1 MNQSGLIV
9 GISEKP
15 KSLGRWIILS
25 LQHVFAMFGATVL
38 VPLLTGLDVG
48 VALVASGIGTLIY
61 IACTKAKVP
70 VYLGSS
76 FAYITTIQVAIAS
89 TGVDSAYVG
98 LMMVGLAYAV
108 VATIIRFIGSGW
120 LRKLLPPVVIG
131 PMIIIIGLSLAPV
144 AISSSGLDGSMSW
157 KEPIVALITF
167 LAVVLLSIKAKGFLK
182 IVPFLVAIFIGYI
195 AAIIFGIVDLSTVFV
210 DYKFFQLPNFSFV
223 GTYTFDFSAVLIFLP
238 LAFVTISEHIGDHVV
253 LGEITGEDFI
263 QNPGLQNTL
272 MGDGIATFVS
282 AAIGGPAN
290 TTYGENTGVIA
301 VTKVGSVWVTG
312 LAACFAILLGF
323 FGWIQAFITSIPGA
337 VIGGMT
343 IILYGLIAA
352 NGVKVLIKDK
362 TDLSDMRKLVVVSTM
377 LVIGLGGA
385 YLNITPVSGLSGMS
399 LAAIVGIL
407 LNQGIN
413 LLDRSNKKDSK

>member
-89 TGVDSAYVG
+89 NGVGSAYVG
-98 LMMVGLAYAV
+98 LMIVGLVYAV
-108 VATIIRFIGSGW
+108 VATIIRFVGSGW

-144 AISSSGLDGSMSW
+144 AISSAGLDGNMTW
-157 KEPIVALITF
+157 REPVVALITF
-167 LAVVLLSIKAKGFLK
+167 LAVVLLSIKAKGFLR

-195 AAIIFGIVDLSTVFV
+195 AAIIFGLVDLSTVFAG
-210 DYKFFQLPNFSFV
+210 YKFLQIPNFSFI
-223 GTYTFDFSAVLIFLP
+223 GTYKLDFSAVLIFLP

-323 FGWIQAFITSIPGA
+323 FGWIQAFINSIPSA

-362 TDLSDMRKLVVVSTM
+362 TDLSDMRKLIVVSTM

-385 YLNITPVSGLSGMS
+385 YLNITSTSGLSGMS

-413 LLDRSNKKDSK
+413 LLDRSNHKDQ